1 MPRVFKRKVTEDLTL
16 APILIMRPSLVVMV
30 SDVSPLSTLTHPSFG
45 IPAIAAI
52 PSTFFSIP
60 AVSLGTREL
69 GSVVVVVVGAT
80 VVVVGTTVVV
90 VVGTDATGVVVV
102 EAIVVVVVVGTTVV
116 VVVVAIVVVVGATV
130 VVVVVA
136 IVVVVGAIVVVV
148 GATVV
153 DVVEV
158 VVVVGMV
165 VSIIRDS
172 DGLTAELFPALSV
185 TTAVT
190 AHVPL
195 VSVIKSQVDAMVES

>member
-1 MPRVFKRKVTEDLTL
+1 
-16 APILIMRPSLVVMV
+16 MV

-45 IPAIAAI
+45 IPAIAAT
-52 PSTFFSIP
+52 PSISFSLSD
-60 AVSLGTREL
+60 VSYETRES
-69 GSVVVVVVGAT
+69 GRVVVVVVAGATVVVVVGAT
-80 VVVVGTTVVV
+80 VVVVVGATV
-90 VVGTDATGVVVV
+90 
-102 EAIVVVVVVGTTVV
+102 
-116 VVVVAIVVVVGATV
+116 VVVVGATV

-136 IVVVVGAIVVVV
+136 IVVVVGATVVVV

-165 VSIIRDS
+165 VSISRDS
-172 DGLTAELFPALSV
+172 VGLAAESFPALSV

-195 VSVIKSQVDAMVES
+195 VSVNKSQVEAMVES

>member
-1 MPRVFKRKVTEDLTL
+1 MNGFNPPPAMVMKSFASKIGMPRVFKRKVTEDFTL

-30 SDVSPLSTLTHPSFG
+30 SDVSPLSTLTHPFFG
-45 IPAIAAI
+45 IPAIAAT
-52 PSTFFSIP
+52 PSTSFSLSD
-60 AVSLGTREL
+60 VSYGTRES
-69 GSVVVVVVGAT
+69 GRVVVVVVVRAIVVVVVGAIVVVVVGAT
-80 VVVVGTTVVV
+80 VVVV
-90 VVGTDATGVVVV
+90 VG
-102 EAIVVVVVVGTTVV
+102 AIVVVVVG
-116 VVVVAIVVVVGATV
+116 AIV
-130 VVVVVA
+130 
-136 IVVVVGAIVVVV
+136 VVVV

-190 AHVPL
+190 AHVPS
-195 VSVIKSQVDAMVES
+195 VSVNKSQVDAMVES